1 MKAFSRDT
9 SDAAQ
14 KVLIAGYRLM
24 SAAEKLERVRQMT
37 QGVQQMALIRLRK
50 SYPSASDRELQLR
63 LASLWLTPEQM
74 RAAFGWD
81 PDVDGR

>member
-14 KVLIAGYRLM
+14 KVLIEGYRRM

-37 QGVQQMALIRLRK
+37 QGVQQMALVRLRK
-50 SYPSASDRELQLR
+50 SYPTASDRELQLR
-63 LASLWLTPEQM
+63 LASLWLTREQM
-74 RAAFGWD
+74 RAAFDWD
-81 PDVDGR
+81 PDVEGR